1 MRNELSAIEVTRYV
15 RLYGPVNT
23 TVLARIMR
31 ETDARVY
38 LAAKTAAHMGFIQ
51 RLPESKQWCVVRVG

>member
-31 ETDARVY
+31 GSRRNSIASAFR
-38 LAAKTAAHMGFIQ
+38 
-51 RLPESKQWCVVRVG
+51 